1 MAIFLS
7 VFVYTLPSLLFRPM
21 SIFAC
26 RLHRLTEIE
35 KGFRLLKGRNEEL
48 EQRLKKI
55 EESLY
60 ALDDEVSDVCKHSSI
75 EDLM

>member
-1 MAIFLS
+1 MS
-7 VFVYTLPSLLFRPM
+7 PTL
-21 SIFAC
+21 A
-26 RLHRLTEIE
+26 EIE

-48 EQRLKKI
+48 KQRLKKI